1 MSDLFQ
7 PSTSEMIAELEREIR
22 MREQVYPGLVRKG
35 SLAQNTSNRRIAVMK
50 AMVTLLNDIP
60 R

>member
-35 SLAQNTSNRRIAVMK
+35 SLAQNTANRRIAVMK
-50 AMVTLLNDIP
+50 AMVTLLKDIP

>member
-35 SLAQNTSNRRIAVMK
+35 SLAQNTANRRIAVMK
-50 AMVTLLNDIP
+50 AVVTLLKDIP